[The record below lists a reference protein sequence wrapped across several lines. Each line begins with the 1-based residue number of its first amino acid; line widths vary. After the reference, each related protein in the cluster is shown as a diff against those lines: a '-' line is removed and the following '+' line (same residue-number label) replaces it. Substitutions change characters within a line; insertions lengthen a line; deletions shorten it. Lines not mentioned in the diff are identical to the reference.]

1 MVNPRRFILWLT
13 LFVATLAARALAPD
27 YDTST
32 RIAADGFHTLQWKVN
47 CQEFTPPIIYL
58 DSDDRLE
65 VSFDELAD
73 DRRYMRYELIH
84 CNALWQP
91 DNLIPSEY
99 IEGFNEQTIDD
110 YAFSEATLIHYVNYR
125 LTIPNGDMRPL
136 VSGNYLLRIYDET
149 DPEQTL
155 LQMRFC
161 VVEPTM
167 KINASVTS
175 RTDID
180 YNDAHQQLSVVIDPE
195 SAMVNNPFTD
205 LILTVEQNGRQDNMV
220 TISGPTAAE
229 GRRLLFDHDRR
240 LIFPAGNEYRRMEVV
255 STSYPGMGVE
265 SLSFS
270 DPYYHA
276 TLHVDDPRVNRPYSY
291 DQTQFGGFKIREY
304 NSLNSDIEAEYV
316 IVHFALNA
324 PRSDIFDIFI
334 DGNLTQRRFEPQSRM
349 IYNAATRRYEN
360 TMLLKQGA
368 YNYQYLA
375 VPVGSM
381 TGETAP
387 IEGDLYQTANQYL
400 LKLYHRR
407 PGERYDR
414 LTAVGMVTS
423 GT

>member
-1 MVNPRRFILWLT
+1 MVNRRQLISLISLIA
-13 LFVATLAARALAPD
+13 ATFAARAITPD

-32 RIAADGFHTLQWKVN
+32 RIIDPGFHTLQWQVN
-47 CQEFTPPIIYL
+47 DQEFSPPIIYL
-58 DSDDRLE
+58 DSNDRLE

-84 CNALWQP
+84 CNALWHP
-91 DNLIPSEY
+91 DDLIPSEY
-99 IEGFNEQTIDD
+99 VEGFNEQSIDD

-125 LTIPNGDMRPL
+125 LTIPNGNMRPL

-149 DPEQTL
+149 EPEQTL

-167 KINASVTS
+167 KIDAAVTS

-180 YNDAHQQLSVVIDPE
+180 YNGSHQQLSVAIDPE
-195 SAMVNNPFTD
+195 STPVNNPFTD
-205 LILTVEQNGRQDNMV
+205 LILTVEQNGRQDNIV
-220 TISGPTAAE
+220 TISGPTSAE
-229 GRRLLFDHDRR
+229 GRRVLFDHDRR

-276 TLHVDDPRVNRPYSY
+276 TLHTDEPRAGRPYSY

-304 NSLNSDIEAEYV
+304 NSLNSDVEAEYV
-316 IVHFALNA
+316 IVHFALEA
-324 PRSDIFDIFI
+324 PRSDKYDIFI

-349 IYNAATRRYEN
+349 VYNAATRRYEN
-360 TMLLKQGA
+360 AMLLKQGA

-381 TGETAP
+381 KGDTAP
-387 IEGDLYQTANQYL
+387 VEGNLYQTANQYL
-400 LKLYHRR
+400 IKLYHRR